1 MLKFFKKIFKLSKRE
16 LGLPDSINTK
26 IEDLLNTLIKSEQIQ
41 GMTFKV
47 SSNCD
52 KVSVLN
58 DIEFC
63 DEVSASD
70 SYESTEIDQ
79 ACVDTCKVAKDAAY
93 GVCDATRQTCN
104 TGCDGLKVGYDAC
117 CGTCDATRKTCKS
130 FCFGSKKCENSC
142 DDASSKCKN
151 GCDDAFPYKSC
162 NDACNK
168 ASSDCKSGAD
178 SMYNSCV
185 SGCKSLDITGGYEF
199 RLEYIKGVGGIV
211 VTDVSNIQLKP
222 NSTTEFSI
230 DLDVVVPEVNTM
242 FYYKIWQDPIPAIK
256 GEMPVIAKS
265 VKGSGTGTL
274 VYDAEAE
281 GGPCYYLQL
290 DTLKITIPSN
300 VFDSN
305 AITKTIQSIGMS
317 VDFITAGIVDLNKEL
332 LDLANGTLSDVVL
345 KELNDILKDM
355 PIN

>member
-1 MLKFFKKIFKLSKRE
+1 MKKFLKKLFGFSRRE
-16 LGLPDSINTK
+16 MGLPESINTK
-26 IEDLLNTLIKSEQIQ
+26 IEDLLNSLIQSEQIQ

-47 SSNCD
+47 SSGCN
-52 KVSVLN
+52 KVSVIN

-63 DEVSASD
+63 DEVSAQD
-70 SYESTEIDQ
+70 DYVTTEVDD
-79 ACVDTCKVAKDAAY
+79 ACVNTCKAAKDAAY

-104 TGCDGLKVGYDAC
+104 TGCDGLKVGYDGC

-142 DDASSKCKN
+142 DDVSSKCKS

-185 SGCKSLDITGGYEF
+185 SGCKSLDITGGYQF
-199 RLEYIKGVGGIV
+199 RLEYIKGVGGIQ
-211 VTDVSNIQLKP
+211 VTDVSNIELKP
-222 NSTTEFSI
+222 DSITEFSI
-230 DLDVVVPEVNTM
+230 DLDVVIPQVNTM
-242 FYYKIWQDPIPAIK
+242 FYYKIWQDPLPAIK
-256 GEMPVIAKS
+256 GEMPVIASS
-265 VKGSGTGTL
+265 VKGTGTGTL
-274 VYDAEAE
+274 VYDIDAD
-281 GGPCYYLQL
+281 GGPGYFLQL
-290 DTLKITIPSN
+290 DSLQITIPSN

-305 AITKTIQSIGMS
+305 AITKAVESIGMS
-317 VDFITAGIVDLNKEL
+317 VQFITAGIVDFNQEL
-332 LDLANGTLSDVVL
+332 LNLANGTLSDVVL

-355 PIN
+355 KID

>member
-1 MLKFFKKIFKLSKRE
+1 MFKFIKKMFGLSKVE
-16 LGLPDSINTK
+16 LGLPDSID
-26 IEDLLNTLIKSEQIQ
+26 IEIKNILNTLIQSEKIQ

-47 SSNCD
+47 SSDCN
-52 KVSVLN
+52 KVSILN

-63 DEVSASD
+63 DEVSAHD
-70 SYESTEIDQ
+70 DYKTTEVDK

-104 TGCDGLKVGYDAC
+104 TGCDGLKVGYDGC
-117 CGTCDATRKTCKS
+117 CGTCDVTRKTCKS

-151 GCDDAFPYKSC
+151 GCDDVFPYKSC

-168 ASSDCKSGAD
+168 ASSDCKNGAD

-185 SGCKSLDITGGYEF
+185 NGCKSLDITGGYDF
-199 RLEYIKGVGGIV
+199 RLEYIKGVGGIMV
-211 VTDVSNIQLKP
+211 SNVSNIKLKP

-230 DLDVVVPEVNTM
+230 DLDVVIPQVNTM
-242 FYYKIWQDPIPAIK
+242 FYYKVWQDPLPAIK

-274 VYDAEAE
+274 IYDINGEN
-281 GGPCYYLQL
+281 GPCYYLQI

-305 AITKTIQSIGMS
+305 VITKTIQSIGMS
-317 VDFITAGIVDLNKEL
+317 VEFITAGFVNLNKEL
-332 LDLANGTLSDVVL
+332 LDLANGKLSEVVL

-355 PIN
+355 PIS